1 MILATRNS
9 KMSTSATMKVISTV
23 KPDLTTKPS
32 DSKRGRERVPKVL
45 NFVTCV
51 KFYGSAWAYVLH

>member
-1 MILATRNS
+1 
-9 KMSTSATMKVISTV
+9 MSTSATMKVISTV

-45 NFVTCV
+45 KFVTCV